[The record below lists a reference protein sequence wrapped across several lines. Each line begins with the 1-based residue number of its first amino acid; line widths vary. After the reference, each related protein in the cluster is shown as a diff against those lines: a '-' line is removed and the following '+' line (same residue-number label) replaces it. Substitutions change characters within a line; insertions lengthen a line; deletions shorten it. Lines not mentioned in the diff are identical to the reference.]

1 VRYKILTPNPNYN
14 GVTEG
19 VAFANGV
26 GYTDSEAIKN
36 VLVNDYGYSYEEL
49 KVEAEEKP
57 KQAPKGKAS
66 AK

>member
-36 VLVNDYGYSYEEL
+36 VLVNDYGYSYEDM
-49 KVEAEEKP
+49 KSEAEEKP
-57 KQAPKGKAS
+57 KQSPKGKAS